1 MASAAGDRT
10 RRKTACVTGG
20 NGYIAS
26 ALVKMLLEKGYAV
39 KTTVRNP
46 DDMEKNSHLKDL
58 QALGPL
64 EILRAD
70 LDQEGSFDGAVAGC
84 DYAFLVAAPV
94 NLYAENP
101 EKDVIEPAVHG
112 TLNVMRSCVRA
123 GTVRRVVLTSSAAA
137 VSSRPLQGD
146 GHVLDEESWSD
157 VEFLRSRK
165 NGTWPYPVSKVL
177 LEKAARA
184 FALEH
189 GLSLVTVCP
198 VVTVGAAPAAKVNT
212 SVPDI
217 LSLLSGDDARVS
229 KLELIERATGS
240 IPMVHIDDLC
250 RAELFL
256 AEEEAAS
263 GRYNCGS
270 VNTTVV
276 ELARFLAAKYPQYS
290 VKTNRFAGLT
300 EKPRVCISSAKLVG
314 EGFEFMY
321 KTLDEIYD
329 DVVEYGRALGIL
341 PC

>member
-165 NGTWPYPVSKVL
+165 NGTWVGVFNL
-177 LEKAARA
+177 FNHFIDGRTVDAHRLAIAA
-184 FALEH
+184 
-189 GLSLVTVCP
+189 
-198 VVTVGAAPAAKVNT
+198 
-212 SVPDI
+212 VPCFQ
-217 LSLLSGDDARVS
+217 G
-229 KLELIERATGS
+229 
-240 IPMVHIDDLC
+240 
-250 RAELFL
+250 
-256 AEEEAAS
+256 AS
-263 GRYNCGS
+263 GEGGES
-270 VNTTVV
+270 VRAG
-276 ELARFLAAKYPQYS
+276 ARPQPGHR
-290 VKTNRFAGLT
+290 VPRRHRGRGAG
-300 EKPRVCISSAKLVG
+300 G
-314 EGFEFMY
+314 QGQHQ
-321 KTLDEIYD
+321 
-329 DVVEYGRALGIL
+329 RARHPL
-341 PC
+341 PALR